1 MLVAPASY
9 EGNGMD
15 NQHVIIAC
23 SHCKTRNRVPSA
35 RLKERPVC
43 GKCKRPLPPP
53 ARIQHPVNVTDRTF
67 QNEVL
72 NQSGVVLMD
81 CWAAWCGPCQMVAPI
96 MDQIAKEFAGQV
108 KVAKLNI
115 DQNPLTASRFH
126 VLSVPTLLF
135 FKNGQVVQ
143 NLAGAYGKPEIV
155 RPIQ

>member
-1 MLVAPASY
+1 
-9 EGNGMD
+9 MD

-23 SHCKTRNRVPSA
+23 SNCKTRNKVPSA
-35 RLKERPVC
+35 RLKERPIC
-43 GKCKRPLPPP
+43 GKCRQPLPPP
-53 ARIQHPVNVTDRTF
+53 ARIQHPVNVTDRSF

-72 NQSGVVLMD
+72 SHPGVVLLD
-81 CWAAWCGPCQMVAPI
+81 CWAAWCGPCRMVAPI

-135 FKNGQVVQ
+135 FKNGRVVQ

-155 RPIQ
+155 RQLKAII